1 MSCLTPRLVTSL
13 TMANLPKASART
25 DIDAFL
31 AAAKSVIPASEPGK
45 RGRLILALD
54 ATMSRQP
61 TWDRALAIQAEM
73 FVEAAKAGGLEVQ
86 LVYFRGFNECQ
97 ASRWTADAKS
107 LAALMTKVD
116 CRGGNTQIGRV
127 LKHAVAETAKK
138 KVHAVVYVGDAVE
151 EDIDGLCRAAGEIGL
166 LATPLFMFL
175 EGNDGGAA
183 RAFKEMARLSG
194 GAFHQLDSS
203 SPRVLGQLL
212 AAVAAYASGG
222 KAALAKLESTGNR
235 ASRLLLAQMKS

>member
-1 MSCLTPRLVTSL
+1 MPS
-13 TMANLPKASART
+13 LPKASAGT
-25 DIDAFL
+25 EVESFL
-31 AAAKSVIPASEPGK
+31 EAAKNIQPPDTKGE

-61 TWDRALAIQAEM
+61 TWDRALAIQSKM
-73 FVEAAKAGGLEVQ
+73 FVEAAKASGLDIQ
-86 LVYFRGFNECQ
+86 LVYFRGFDECQ
-97 ASRWTADAKS
+97 ASRWTSDAKA
-107 LAALMTKVD
+107 LAGLMSKVD
-116 CRGGNTQIGRV
+116 CRGGNTQIARV
-127 LKHAVAETAKK
+127 LKHATQETAKK

-151 EDIDGLCRAAGEIGL
+151 ENIDGLCQAAGEIGL

-183 RAFKEMARLSG
+183 RAFKEIARLSG

-203 SPRVLGQLL
+203 SPAILGQLL

-222 KAALAKLESTGNR
+222 KAALTRLEKAGNA
-235 ASRLLLAQMKS
+235 ASRLLLSQMKI

>member
-1 MSCLTPRLVTSL
+1 MTS
-13 TMANLPKASART
+13 LPKASAGT
-25 DIDAFL
+25 DIEAFL
-31 AAAKSVIPASEPGK
+31 AAAKSVGPASEPGE

-61 TWDRALAIQAEM
+61 TWDRALAIQSEM
-73 FVEAAKAGGLEVQ
+73 FVAAAKAKGLEVQ

-97 ASRWTADAKS
+97 ASRWTADAKA
-107 LAALMTKVD
+107 LAALMTTVD

-127 LKHAVAETAKK
+127 LKHAAKETARK

-151 EDIDGLCRAAGEIGL
+151 EDIDSLCQAAGEIGL

-175 EGNDGGAA
+175 EGNDSGAA

-203 SPRVLGQLL
+203 SPAVLGQLL

-222 KAALAKLESTGNR
+222 RVALTRLESAGNA
-235 ASRLLLAQMKS
+235 ASRLLLSQMKT

>member
-1 MSCLTPRLVTSL
+1 MTS
-13 TMANLPKASART
+13 LPKASAGT
-25 DIDAFL
+25 DIEAFL
-31 AAAKSVIPASEPGK
+31 AAAKTVSPASKPGE

-61 TWDRALAIQAEM
+61 TWDRALAIQSEM
-73 FVEAAKAGGLEVQ
+73 FVEAAKAKGLEVQ

-97 ASRWTADAKS
+97 ASRWTTDAKA

-127 LKHAVAETAKK
+127 LKHAVKETARK

-151 EDIDGLCRAAGEIGL
+151 ENIDSLCQAAGEIGL

-175 EGNDGGAA
+175 EGNDSGAA
-183 RAFKEMARLSG
+183 RAFTEMARLSG
-194 GAFHQLDSS
+194 GAFHQLDGSA
-203 SPRVLGQLL
+203 PAILGQLL

-222 KAALAKLESTGNR
+222 RAALAKLESAGNA
-235 ASRLLLAQMKS
+235 ASRLLLSQMKT